1 MAYDQAF
8 AAFGHSGDYLT
19 QKRVPAGCCL
29 VMAAECGVSTGI
41 VEHVGSLYQLF
52 SSSDPVLAGW
62 IKNPTIHKAS
72 IERRVGFNIRIYTE
86 GQLAPNFALHLF
98 MAHDYHDGLASIFK
112 SGVYKYPCP
121 NENFTI
127 NLNAYS
133 SNLARDMIED
143 AYNGSLYPT
152 QSQAVSQMTTNPI
165 RYSDFYWNIAD
176 KYPYN
181 FDSAMAQGG
190 WFGGTTV
197 FYNFSCRAPIVER
210 RMPPRALE
218 RSIVARRA
226 DSAAMQNASAFAAP
240 PASSLRARIRPAGP
254 APSLHRRQEN
264 IATLQRDYPDLNIDT
279 IENIV
284 NRTYS
289 ESYASTNRS
298 QAPAPFRV
306 CNQVTG
312 FCRDIA
318 MGAVDLARPIV
329 DPIVNQIRRLRYK
342 VIGRGGRRTRRCQN
356 KKNKTR
362 SNKHKRSTKTRRC

>member
-1 MAYDQAF
+1 
-8 AAFGHSGDYLT
+8 
-19 QKRVPAGCCL
+19 
-29 VMAAECGVSTGI
+29 MAAECGVSTGI
-41 VEHVGSLYQLF
+41 VQHVEPLYQLF
-52 SSSDPVLAGW
+52 SSRDPIVEGW

-98 MAHDYHDGLASIFK
+98 MAHNYGDGLASIFK

-127 NLNAYS
+127 DINAYS

-152 QSQAVSQMTTNPI
+152 QSQAVSQMTTNPT
-165 RYSDFYWNIAD
+165 RYQDFYWNIAD
-176 KYPYN
+176 KYPYT
-181 FDSAMAQGG
+181 FDSAMKQGG

-210 RMPPRALE
+210 RMAPRALD
-218 RSIVARRA
+218 RTIAARRA
-226 DSAAMQNASAFAAP
+226 DSAAAQNASAFAAS
-240 PASSLRARIRPAGP
+240 PASSLRARTRPAGP

-264 IATLQRDYPDLNIDT
+264 IAKLQREHPTLNIDT
-279 IENIV
+279 IEHIV
-284 NRTYS
+284 NRVYR
-289 ESYASTNRS
+289 ESYASENRS
-298 QAPAPFRV
+298 TAPHRV
-306 CNQVTG
+306 CNKVTG

-329 DPIVNQIRRLRYK
+329 DPIVNQIRELRYRI
-342 VIGRGGRRTRRCQN
+342 IGRGGRRTRRRQN

-362 SNKHKRSTKTRRC
+362 SNKHKRSTKTRRV